1 MKKKLN
7 INSVMPC
14 VLLAALIVIF
24 GVATGGKIL
33 NLSNIS
39 AIINQSVMIII
50 GGLGMIFV
58 TSMGG
63 TDISVGSLA
72 ALAGTLAGMAARGI
86 GFWAVF
92 PVAIIVGLV
101 SGLFLGFVNS
111 YLKVP
116 SFMTSLAMLLAIRA
130 GVNWILN
137 ASTVMSTKAVRAL
150 DSMGIKLAILI
161 ALIVIVG
168 YIFKYTR
175 FGYYCRG
182 IGENENAMAFIGINV
197 RRVKLAAFVI
207 SGILAA
213 VAGVFAIARNG
224 GANNTMC
231 LSFEMKVMMA
241 MFIGSVPVNG
251 GTESKLYKMIIGTFT
266 IQILE
271 SGLILVGASGAITQ
285 LIRGFVLI
293 GAVYLAQVLKER
305 LANSPG
311 KAKKEA
317 KSV

>member
-1 MKKKLN
+1 MKEKLN
-7 INSVMPC
+7 INSLMPC
-14 VLLAALIVIF
+14 FLLAALVVIF

-33 NLSNIS
+33 NFSNIS

-72 ALAGTLAGMAARGI
+72 ALAGTLAGMAAKSL

-92 PVAIIVGLV
+92 PVAILVGLA

-130 GVNWILN
+130 GVNWILD
-137 ASTVMSTKAVRAL
+137 ASTVMSTRAVRML
-150 DSMGIKLAILI
+150 DTMGIKLAILLG
-161 ALIVIVG
+161 LILLVG
-168 YIFKYTR
+168 YVFKYTR

-197 RRVKLAAFVI
+197 RRIKLAAFLL
-207 SGILAA
+207 SGMLAA

-231 LSFEMKVMMA
+231 MSFEMKVMMA

-271 SGLILVGASGAITQ
+271 SGLILVGASGAVTQ
-285 LIRGFVLI
+285 LIRGLVLI
-293 GAVYLAQVLKER
+293 GAVYLSQTLRER
-305 LANSPG
+305 LANG
-311 KAKKEA
+311 TKKVRQEA
-317 KSV
+317 SV